1 MLYLFNGRRK
11 RSGSSFY
18 VTAANESQKAD
29 GTEILR
35 HNNKERNTRRK
46 KKKKKERSIEEISG
60 HLLTPLTKK

>member
-46 KKKKKERSIEEISG
+46 KKKKKG
-60 HLLTPLTKK
+60 KKYRRD